1 MRRTRT
7 LAVLVGVLGLG
18 CGKKAKECDGLI
30 TSMND
35 LGNRVSV
42 AQRAADQP
50 DAKPADLIAVLTP
63 LAKDAGSLAAKL
75 RKESPTTTEV
85 RALADEFAKFSTDL
99 ANEATK
105 IAAASEK
112 LATAD
117 AIAEALE
124 HAQKDV
130 DKAQAE
136 LERYCTANP
145 TVCVSISEPLT
156 KLPAGPSSADDGE
169 LVAQWRKAL
178 GTWLA
183 SFTALPIE
191 DATLKKHLDD
201 FSGAWTRVG
210 EKMVELSALTNTAR
224 EVEAAGKRFDSLIDQ
239 ANLVITRA
247 NRECGR
253 EEKK

>member
-1 MRRTRT
+1 MV
-7 LAVLVGVLGLG
+7 LALVGVG

-50 DAKPADLIAVLTP
+50 DAKPTDLIAVLGP
-63 LAKDAGSLAAKL
+63 LSRDATALATKL
-75 RKESPTTTEV
+75 RKETPTSADV
-85 RALADEFAKFSTDL
+85 RALTDEFATFSTEL
-99 ANEATK
+99 AAEAPK

-124 HAQKDV
+124 LAQKDV

-136 LERYCTANP
+136 LERYCTASP
-145 TVCVSISEPLT
+145 SICVPISEPLT
-156 KLPAGPSSADDGE
+156 KLPSGPSSADDGE

-178 GTWLA
+178 QSWLG
-183 SFTALPIE
+183 SFAALPIE
-191 DATLKKHLDD
+191 DEALKKLLGD
-201 FSGAWTRVG
+201 FSAAWTKVG
-210 EKMVELSALTNTAR
+210 EKMSELSALTTTAR
-224 EVEAAGKRFDSLIDQ
+224 EVEAAGKRFDSLIDR

-253 EEKK
+253 EESK